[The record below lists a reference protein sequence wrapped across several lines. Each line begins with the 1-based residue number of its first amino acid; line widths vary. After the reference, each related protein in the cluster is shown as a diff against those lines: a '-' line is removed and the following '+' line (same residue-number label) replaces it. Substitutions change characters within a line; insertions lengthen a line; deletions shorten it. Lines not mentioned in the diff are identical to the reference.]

1 MENARLMAASDRQR
15 RGYETVLSNS
25 FDFNYVFDLE
35 GRFTYVN
42 QALLDL
48 WRKRLDE
55 ALGKS
60 FFELDYP
67 PDMALYLHN
76 QIRQVIDTRQT
87 VRDETPYTSY
97 LGEREYEYIFVP
109 VLGADGVVEA
119 VAGSTRDIT
128 ERKQHELEFQA
139 SGQFLASSINALTAH
154 IAVLDEEGVI
164 LMVNEAWRRFAASNA
179 YPHGHCGVAT
189 NYLAACPPEADDHS
203 EGRRAAKGIR
213 DVLSGR
219 ATSFEM
225 EYPCHGPDGF
235 RWFMMRATRFE
246 SAGLVRAVIAHENIT
261 ARKLAEEQL
270 RVAKEEAEAANQAKD
285 QFLAILSHELRTPLN
300 PILLAASAMLEQTP
314 GPEELR
320 STLEMIRQNVNLQ
333 SRLIDDLLDVMR
345 IVRGKMPLHWGVA
358 DFHDLIHLAG
368 QVCRSQINGQQINFV
383 VNLDAGHYHVNGDSA
398 RLQQVLWNLL
408 KNAAKFTPVGGTI
421 TVRTRNVDDPAAE
434 CDRLVIEITD
444 NGIGIEPHVLPTI
457 FDPFQQ
463 GESTITRRF
472 GGLGLGLAICKGIVD
487 AHGGTLI
494 AESPGKDQGTT
505 FRLELTTMPDP
516 HGEAKTNR
524 RENTSTVRL
533 SPTSLKILVVED
545 EPATLQLMGRLL
557 RGLGHEVTMAETVA
571 GALAAERNE
580 DFNLII
586 SDIGL
591 SDGSGLELMRQ
602 ITARRGA
609 VPAIALTGYGME
621 DDIRRSQS
629 AGFTAHMTKPI
640 DFTKLG
646 AMIRQVV
653 EEKTGASS
661 HD

>member
-25 FDFNYVFDLE
+25 FDFNYIFDLE
-35 GRFTYVN
+35 GRFTYAN
-42 QALLDL
+42 QVLLNL

-55 ALGKS
+55 ALGKT
-60 FFELDYP
+60 FLELDYP
-67 PDMALYLHN
+67 PDLAARLHS
-76 QIRQVIDTRQT
+76 QILQVIDTGQP
-87 VRDETPYTSY
+87 VRDEASYTSH
-97 LGEREYEYIFVP
+97 LGVREYEYNFVP

-179 YPHGHCGVAT
+179 YPHGHCGVGT
-189 NYLAACPPEADDHS
+189 NYFATYDDHDDDHC
-203 EGRRAAKGIR
+203 EGRRAAQGIR

-219 ATSFEM
+219 ATSFEL
-225 EYPCHGPDGF
+225 EYPCHGPDDF

-246 SAGLVRAVIAHENIT
+246 SAGSVRAVIAHENIT
-261 ARKLAEEQL
+261 ERKRAEEQL
-270 RVAKEEAEAANQAKD
+270 RLAKEEAEAANRAKD

-300 PILLAASAMLEQTP
+300 PILLAASALLEQIP
-314 GPEELR
+314 EPEELR
-320 STLEMIRQNVNLQ
+320 PTLEMIRQNVNLQ

-358 DFHDLIHLAG
+358 DFHDLIRLAG
-368 QVCRSQINGQQINFV
+368 QVCRSQINGQQINLV

-408 KNAAKFTPVGGTI
+408 KNAAKFTPVGGAI
-421 TVRTRNVDDPAAE
+421 TVRTRNVDGPAAE
-434 CDRLVIEITD
+434 CDRLLIEIAD
-444 NGIGIEPHVLPTI
+444 NGIGIEPHILPTI

-487 AHGGTLI
+487 AHGGTLT
-494 AESPGKDQGTT
+494 AESLGKDQGTT

-516 HGEAKTNR
+516 RAEAKTNR
-524 RENTSTVRL
+524 RENSPTVRL
-533 SPTSLKILVVED
+533 SPTSLTILVVED

-653 EEKTGASS
+653 EQKTGAGS